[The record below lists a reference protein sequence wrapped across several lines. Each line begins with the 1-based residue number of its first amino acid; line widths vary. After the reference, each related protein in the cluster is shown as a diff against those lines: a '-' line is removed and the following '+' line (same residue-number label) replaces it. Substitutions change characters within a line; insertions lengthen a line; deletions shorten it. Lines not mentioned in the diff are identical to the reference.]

1 MSAQQWEL
9 DQAQRQETIRRSA
22 ENIFALAYSRN
33 RAVSDKEAAEAA
45 KVIEEKA
52 YTVARIESQTTT
64 GQRPADESLKAY
76 IR

>member
-1 MSAQQWEL
+1 MSAQWEL
-9 DQAQRQETIRRSA
+9 DHAHRHETVRRTA
-22 ENIFALAYSRN
+22 ENLFALAYSRN

-64 GQRPADESLKAY
+64 GQRPPNESLKAY